1 MYTIYLIAIFKG
13 CASLL
18 QGMLG
23 ITFTQGLI
31 IALLMIALYYAI
43 GGLPAIIWINAIQG
57 TLMLLGAVLLYSSLI
72 LKGGGLQIFDH
83 LPMAVT
89 DMNGNMILWQT
100 TLGSAFS
107 ISLGLLA
114 LPDILIMIFSA
125 KDKRVVRF
133 AGVYGPVSIAIYAL
147 CVFSI
152 GVLAHGIFSP
162 QDLAPFMKN
171 SGAFVPFV
179 ARTLLPSGFDGLILL
194 AALSAAMSTISAIV
208 LVTTTALTSDILR
221 FVKPSITDDKMLLLT
236 RAVGLAILAISAYV
250 TQNVPQQIVPL
261 ASLSM
266 GVIAACVFVPLVFG
280 LYWKRGNGAGF
291 VASLVASF
299 ASIVAWN
306 FYGTPKMIHP
316 VFIGILCGTLA
327 YITASLQT
335 GSSSV
340 PSKVEAE
347 KNNL

>member
-72 LKGGGLQIFDH
+72 LKGGGFQIFDH
-83 LPMAVT
+83 LPMAVN

-147 CVFSI
+147 
-152 GVLAHGIFSP
+152 
-162 QDLAPFMKN
+162 
-171 SGAFVPFV
+171 
-179 ARTLLPSGFDGLILL
+179 
-194 AALSAAMSTISAIV
+194 
-208 LVTTTALTSDILR
+208 
-221 FVKPSITDDKMLLLT
+221 
-236 RAVGLAILAISAYV
+236 
-250 TQNVPQQIVPL
+250 
-261 ASLSM
+261 
-266 GVIAACVFVPLVFG
+266 
-280 LYWKRGNGAGF
+280 
-291 VASLVASF
+291 
-299 ASIVAWN
+299 
-306 FYGTPKMIHP
+306 
-316 VFIGILCGTLA
+316 
-327 YITASLQT
+327 
-335 GSSSV
+335 
-340 PSKVEAE
+340 
-347 KNNL
+347 